1 MSWRGT
7 AVAKWAGMVLAG
19 SLIAQACFATV
30 GFQQAT
36 IPDHGGKS
44 MQAGIWYPSNVQ
56 PSTHPIGLL
65 SQDVA
70 LNAPVQGQG
79 LPLILISHGT
89 GGSLTSH
96 LDTAQALARAGMVV
110 LAITHLGDN
119 SQDQSYVGNR
129 IDLIDRPRQ
138 IRVALDWM
146 LTSWPGGLNVNPK
159 RIGIFGFSLGAFT
172 SLVLLGGTPELSRM
186 AQLCESKPDA
196 PECEFIKRA
205 HGDQL
210 TPNPDTPT
218 WTHDIRIKAAVIAA
232 PAAAYLFGPGDLRDV
247 SVPIQMWRVEN
258 DTWAPDAWNGA
269 NVRDNLKVRPDTH
282 VVQGPDHFVFL
293 APCSEALRAAV
304 PPICQDPAGFD
315 RVAFHRA
322 FNQSVV
328 DFFGTRLRER

>member
-1 MSWRGT
+1 MRLRGT
-7 AVAKWAGMVLAG
+7 AVGKWAGMVLAG
-19 SLIAQACFATV
+19 SLSAQACFATV
-30 GFQQAT
+30 GFQQVV
-36 IPDHGGKS
+36 IPDRGGKS

-56 PSTHPIGLL
+56 TAAHPIGLF

-110 LAITHLGDN
+110 LAITHIGDN

-138 IRVALDWM
+138 IKVALDWM
-146 LTSWPGGLNVNPK
+146 LSSWPSGVNINPK
-159 RIGIFGFSLGAFT
+159 RVGIFGFSLGGFT

-210 TPNPDTPT
+210 TPSPDAPT
-218 WTHDIRIKAAVIAA
+218 WIHDVRIKAAVIAA
-232 PAAAYLFGPGDLRDV
+232 PAAAYLFGPGDLRDI
-247 SVPIQMWRVEN
+247 SAPMQMWRVEN

-269 NVRDNLKVRPDTH
+269 IVRDNLKVRPDTH
-282 VVQGPDHFVFL
+282 VVQGADHFAFL
-293 APCSEALRAAV
+293 TPCSEALRAAV

-315 RVAFHRA
+315 RTAFHRA
-322 FNQSVV
+322 FNQSLV

>member
-1 MSWRGT
+1 
-7 AVAKWAGMVLAG
+7 MVGLLLADM
-19 SLIAQACFATV
+19 CCATV

-36 IPDHGGKS
+36 IPDRNGKS
-44 MQAGIWYPSNVQ
+44 MQAGIWYPSGVQ
-56 PSTHPIGLL
+56 ASPHPVGLF

-110 LAITHLGDN
+110 LAITHIGDN
-119 SQDQSYVGNR
+119 SQDRSYVGNR

-138 IRVALDWM
+138 IKVALDWIFS
-146 LTSWPGGLNVNPK
+146 SWPGSSSINSK
-159 RIGIFGFSLGAFT
+159 RVGIFGFSLGGFT

-186 AQLCESKPDA
+186 AQLCDTKPDV

-205 HGDQL
+205 QGDQL
-210 TPNPDTPT
+210 SPSAEIPN
-218 WTHDIRIKAAVIAA
+218 WTHDSRIKAGVIAA

-247 SVPIQMWRVEN
+247 NAPIQMWRVEN
-258 DTWAPDAWNGA
+258 DTWASDAWNGA
-269 NVRDNLKVRPDTH
+269 IVRDNLKVHPDTH

-293 APCSEALRAAV
+293 TPCSEALRAAV

-315 RVAFHRA
+315 RAAFHRA
-322 FNQSVV
+322 FNQSIV
-328 DFFGTRLRER
+328 DFFGTQLRER

>member
-7 AVAKWAGMVLAG
+7 AVAGWAGLVLTG
-19 SLIAQACFATV
+19 SLIAEACFATV

-89 GGSLTSH
+89 GGSLASH

-110 LAITHLGDN
+110 LAITHIGDN

-138 IRVALDWM
+138 ISVALDWV
-146 LTSWPGGLNVNPK
+146 LASWPGGLNLNPK

-172 SLVLLGGTPELSRM
+172 SLVLLGGAPELSRM

-210 TPNPDTPT
+210 TPNSDTPT

-232 PAAAYLFGPGDLRDV
+232 PAATYLFGPGDLRDV
-247 SVPIQMWRVEN
+247 SVPIQLWRVEN

-269 NVRDNLKVRPDTH
+269 IVRDNLKVRPDTH
-282 VVQGPDHFVFL
+282 VVPGPDHFVFL

-315 RVAFHRA
+315 RTAFHRA
-322 FNQSVV
+322 FNQSLV

>member
-1 MSWRGT
+1 L
-7 AVAKWAGMVLAG
+7 LAD
-19 SLIAQACFATV
+19 ACCATV
-30 GFQQAT
+30 GFQQVT
-36 IPDHGGKS
+36 IPDRSGKS

-56 PSTHPIGLL
+56 TSTHPLGMFT
-65 SQDVA
+65 QEVA

-110 LAITHLGDN
+110 LAITHVGDN
-119 SQDQSYVGNR
+119 SQDQSYIGNR
-129 IDLIDRPRQ
+129 IDLTDRPRQ
-138 IRVALDWM
+138 IKVALDWV
-146 LTSWPGGLNVNPK
+146 LSSWMGSLNINPK
-159 RIGIFGFSLGAFT
+159 RVGIFGFSLGGFT

-186 AQLCESKPDA
+186 AQLCETKADA

-210 TPNPDTPT
+210 SPSAETPN
-218 WTHDIRIKAAVIAA
+218 WTHDSRIKAAVIAA

-247 SVPIQMWRVEN
+247 TAPIQMWRVEN

-269 NVRDNLKVRPDTH
+269 IVRDNLKVRPDAH
-282 VVQGPDHFVFL
+282 VVQAPDHFAFL
-293 APCSEALRAAV
+293 APCSEALRSAV
-304 PPICQDPAGFD
+304 PPICQDPSGFD
-315 RVAFHRA
+315 RVAFHRE
-322 FNQSVV
+322 FNQSVA